1 MAEANDA
8 RIDAPKENQ
17 PKGDSPTQN
26 IDRIDLFRSEKKE
39 APAGAAS
46 GDTVGLKNNTEAGF
60 LDFSQNDPFATAD
73 SDNDLTRGAKNGK
86 KSAPKEFSAAKPES
100 KSDVKSD
107 AKSEVKA
114 DAKPGEKAAEEPFTV
129 LNDSS
134 KLDPN
139 KPSVLFLDDFNK
151 KKPFLDS
158 DPKDKSLVISQTSEI
173 ALNGVASTTDKGTK
187 RQTETGFT
195 HGEFSARL
203 AEENGFNAIRA
214 QLNTSDSDGIPDFS
228 KPLNG
233 IADQVDSGKLKL
245 GKGDVVNVSM
255 GGVDLPFGQI
265 NQLLGSNKDNT
276 ITPENVKNPETQKD
290 ILERLGKVADDPSQ
304 PQAVRNWS
312 KIQVDTNKA
321 IQRLQGQGVEV
332 LHSAANEGKDTL
344 SLEFLSA
351 NHELASADSKT
362 GKTDAFAPEHS
373 KTTQANGVYP
383 IRFQPG
389 TEMGGGREG
398 KYTVE
403 GTNVKFRGEE
413 FGNLNMQQTVSVSG
427 KAMDSDAAVKDVFE
441 KKFGRENPPRN
452 NENGYLVAVAAGN
465 SFANIDY
472 LAKQRERLA
481 ETKRTANAQ

>member
-39 APAGAAS
+39 ASAGAAS
-46 GDTVGLKNNTEAGF
+46 GDTVGLKNNTDAGF
-60 LDFSQNDPFATAD
+60 LDFSQNDPFAAAD
-73 SDNDLTRGAKNGK
+73 SDNGDLTRGAKNSK
-86 KSAPKEFSAAKPES
+86 KSAPKESSTAKPES
-100 KSDVKSD
+100 KSD
-107 AKSEVKA
+107 AKSE
-114 DAKPGEKAAEEPFTV
+114 AKPGAKAEDKPAEEPFKV
-129 LNDSS
+129 LNDTSN
-134 KLDPN
+134 LDPN
-139 KPSVLFLDDFNK
+139 KPTVLFLDDFRKDSIEK
-151 KKPFLDS
+151 KN
-158 DPKDKSLVISQTSEI
+158 DPKGTGKVETQGSEI
-173 ALNGVASTTDKGTK
+173 ALNNVTTNGKGVTK
-187 RQTETGFT
+187 HTETGFT

-203 AEENGFNAIRA
+203 AEENDFNAIRA

-233 IADQVDSGKLKL
+233 IADQIDSGKLKL

-304 PQAVRNWS
+304 PQVVRDWS

-427 KAMDSDAAVKDVFE
+427 RAMDSDAAVKDVFE
-441 KKFGRENPPRN
+441 
-452 NENGYLVAVAAGN
+452 
-465 SFANIDY
+465 
-472 LAKQRERLA
+472 
-481 ETKRTANAQ
+481 